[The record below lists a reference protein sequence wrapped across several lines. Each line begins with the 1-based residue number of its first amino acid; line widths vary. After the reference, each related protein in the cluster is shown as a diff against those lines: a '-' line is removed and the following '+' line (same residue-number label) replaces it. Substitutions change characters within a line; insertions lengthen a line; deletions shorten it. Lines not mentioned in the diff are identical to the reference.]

1 MALLRRTRTFK
12 VWLVDKA
19 DIGRAYY
26 KSAALPAV
34 GETILVRKMK
44 HDAQGSWRKT
54 RTKPVRVRVTR
65 VSAGFITAA
74 TY

>member
-1 MALLRRTRTFK
+1 MALRRRTRTFK
-12 VWLVDKA
+12 VWLVDRA
-19 DIGRAYY
+19 EIGRAYY

-44 HDAQGSWRKT
+44 LDAKGSWRKT
-54 RTKPVRVRVTR
+54 RTEPVPVRVTR
-65 VSAGFITAA
+65 VGAGFITVA